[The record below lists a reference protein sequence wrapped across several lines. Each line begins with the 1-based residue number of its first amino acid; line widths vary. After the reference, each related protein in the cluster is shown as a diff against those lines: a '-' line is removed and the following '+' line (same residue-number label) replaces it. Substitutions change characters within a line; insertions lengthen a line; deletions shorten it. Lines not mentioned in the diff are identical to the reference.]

1 MTDRPFITPQDI
13 SLLARPCYADEA
25 KALAYIFEAEQNNI
39 KPKIGDDLFLRLK
52 DGENALLLDGGTYEK
67 NGKRYQLNGIKKALA
82 YYAYSRLLESGSVD
96 LTRQGVVN
104 RRSDAANAADEDNI
118 IKISR
123 ETYAIADRYMQE
135 VMDYLGAGEQQTT
148 QRTSVRLIGASE
160 GASRSRSR
168 LQQTSL
174 GAIDPNKYATKE
186 YVDGKIAALDFPEVG
201 DFETKEDAEKK
212 LEAAKRYT
220 DEAVGNI
227 EIPELPTLAKV
238 AESGDYND
246 LANKPTIPSVE
257 GLASETYVNEKVNA
271 VKVPKALSELTQD
284 ATHRIVTDTE
294 KAQWNAKSNFSGDYN
309 DLKNKP
315 NIPSLDGYATE
326 LWVSQEIGKID
337 IPSVDG
343 LASEAYV
350 DGKIDETKDFVREQ
364 VEGIEIPSLDG
375 YATETYVDNKV
386 KDINVPTALSELKDD
401 ATHRLVTDTE
411 KNTWNN
417 KSDFDGDYNKLTNKP
432 NIPAAVTEST
442 VSGWGFTKNTGD
454 YSKPSSGIPK
464 SDLASDVQTSLGK
477 ANTALQEEQYKGTV
491 TGVKINGTTKNPSNG
506 VVDLGTVITAHQDIS
521 GKQDNLVSGT
531 NIKTINGE
539 SILGKGNINISG
551 IKWSILKKPVPTV
564 GDIVYMANGSLK
576 FKSPSRWDNSLG
588 TPVGI
593 IMIEEG
599 YAPDGKIRIL
609 SLDVLDGYQWGPT
622 QESPFDPDINSPL
635 PDYEEIVLYL
645 NNGDEHGT
653 GEGHVMP
660 SDIFTGEQAYG
671 DPLAFYPEYA
681 DLTYGAVP
689 SPYFNGKL
697 HPAYTKVTEWGNAL
711 SDFNGLSNTQILVNA
726 GSEYEAANACLNY
739 KDAANSNLQWYLPAM
754 GELCFLMA
762 RLGAIDKSLKII
774 GKNPIFEE
782 DNFRFLWSS
791 TEQNFISGLVLGG
804 SSAWGFIPSE
814 GRIDYSSKGNYGAD
828 SRPIAMIDSF

>member
-1 MTDRPFITPQDI
+1 MITID
-13 SLLARPCYADEA
+13 LTKE
-25 KALAYIFEAEQNNI
+25 KEGVNI
-39 KPKIGDDLFLRLK
+39 NFTGNVIYTK
-52 DGENALLLDGGTYEK
+52 DGGGDK
-67 NGKRYQLNGIKKALA
+67 N
-82 YYAYSRLLESGSVD
+82 
-96 LTRQGVVN
+96 
-104 RRSDAANAADEDNI
+104 
-118 IKISR
+118 
-123 ETYAIADRYMQE
+123 
-135 VMDYLGAGEQQTT
+135 
-148 QRTSVRLIGASE
+148 
-160 GASRSRSR
+160 
-168 LQQTSL
+168 
-174 GAIDPNKYATKE
+174 YATKE
-186 YVDGKIAALDFPEVG
+186 YVDEEIKKIEIPNTDN
-201 DFETKEDAEKK
+201 FETKADAKSK
-212 LEAAKRYT
+212 LNESKRYT
-220 DEAVGNI
+220 DNEIGNI
-227 EIPELPTLAKV
+227 VDSAPVSLNTLNKLATATNTNKESIKSLDSAVRNKVDKSYVDENFQSKGDYATKGDVNNVTQTVVQLGKDVSKKVDKIDGKGLSTEDFTTVLKQKLESLKNFDSSEIENSISQLQTEIDTLVSGNASIAIESFNEIIAFLEGIEDSEDLSSIIASIEQSIAKKADASSLSKV
-238 AESGDYND
+238 ATSGSYND
-246 LANKPTIPSVE
+246 LKDKPTIPTTTSQ
-257 GLASETYVNEKVNA
+257 LANNSGFITSADVPNELA
-271 VKVPKALSELTQD
+271 DLSEDTS
-284 ATHRIVTDTE
+284 HRTVTDTE
-294 KAQWNAKSNFSGDYN
+294 KATWNAKSNFSGDYN

-337 IPSVDG
+337 
-343 LASEAYV
+343 
-350 DGKIDETKDFVREQ
+350 
-364 VEGIEIPSLDG
+364 IPSLDG

-609 SLDVLDGYQWGPT
+609 SLDVLDGYQWGT
-622 QESPFDPDINSPL
+622 QSSGFGSGVDSPL
-635 PDYEEIVLYL
+635 PNYLYVVTYD
-645 NNGDEHGT
+645 NNGEEYGRT
-653 GEGHVMP
+653 TYSQMP
-660 SDIFTGEQAYG
+660 SDVFAGKQSYG
-671 DPLAFYPEYA
+671 DPLAFYYY
-681 DLTYGAVP
+681 DDVDTVQGVIP
-689 SPYFNGKL
+689 SPYFDGKL
-697 HPAYTKVTEWGNAL
+697 HPAYTGVIESSNAL
-711 SDFNGLSNTQILVNA
+711 SDFNGLSNTQTLVNA
-726 GSEYEAANACLNY
+726 GSEYEAANACWNY

-762 RLGAIDKSLKII
+762 RIGTIVKSLNLI
-774 GKNPIFEE
+774 GINSLFQPYASMEYF
-782 DNFRFLWSS
+782 SS
-791 TEQNFISGLVLGG
+791 TEYFDSDGG
-804 SSAWGFIPSE
+804 FLFEEGAWILNCHNGTITWNNRGYNE
-814 GRIDYSSKGNYGAD
+814 GRLTY
-828 SRPIAMIDSF
+828 PIAMVDSF